1 MKLKSK
7 GRTKMKTKIIAK
19 IKQLRID
26 REATDCSDEKKK
38 LKAEILTLRSE
49 LENVILKEICGIEIN
64 PENYENLTKKQ
75 QSFYKDIFDF
85 LKTWADN
92 KAPEYIQLERVDR
105 KVPSKEEIKIT
116 IKRIGELL
124 SATWNTKSFSNLV
137 DDFSFIKNGN
147 LFLSNGKYNHLRK
160 DF

>member
-1 MKLKSK
+1 
-7 GRTKMKTKIIAK
+7 MKTKIIEK

-26 REATDCSDEKKK
+26 RKATDCSDEKKK
-38 LKAEILTLRSE
+38 MRAEILTLRSE
-49 LENVILKEICGIEIN
+49 LENVILKEICDLEIN
-64 PENYENLTKKQ
+64 PENYEELTEAQ

-85 LKTWADN
+85 LKTWANN
-92 KAPEYIQLERVDR
+92 KVSEYIQLERVDR
-105 KVPSKEEIKIT
+105 KVPSKEGIKIT

-124 SATWNTKSFSNLV
+124 TTPWNQKSFSNLV